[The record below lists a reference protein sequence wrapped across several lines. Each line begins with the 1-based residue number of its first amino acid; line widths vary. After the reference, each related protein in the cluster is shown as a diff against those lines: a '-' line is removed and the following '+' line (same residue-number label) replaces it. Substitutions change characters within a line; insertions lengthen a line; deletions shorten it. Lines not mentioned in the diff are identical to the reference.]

1 MESDK
6 ELSNVFDL
14 NQKESLKY
22 QIQNFDN
29 IQKFLEIF
37 QRNEETKKYPLNLES
52 ITNIISF
59 LKSSFMSFRTNIS
72 YFSKYSNYKIYEI
85 LIEFYLSNDYASNEL
100 DDNCL
105 NLIDILINNIDISK
119 SIIDSVIQKFAKFYY
134 SLEEPTPKYDYLSK
148 LLKFLNH
155 LYGINLNIKKPK
167 HYYYF
172 SGLEKFEKNYIS
184 VPLDELNQTMAITL
198 WFKVYDNE
206 KGDIIYLA
214 NNKGNNVL
222 KITVEE
228 NKLNLLYGEKN
239 ISIIKSEFYSSDYN
253 NISLY
258 YKPSKKKINV
268 SLYINEKQ
276 VLKDHTINDI
286 EENNQVTS
294 LFIGK
299 NFFGEITS
307 IIVTKNII
315 NYDEYKKLTLN
326 FPFGLVIE
334 KDVINFSSDF
344 SKIATMIKSIHVP
357 YGGKYNLYNNQAK
370 YLIFGNYTGFNYYRS
385 FQKKINLL
393 GGINIILPIIELLY
407 LNMKLCIE
415 HKDLLYLFFELILTI
430 IKYKKKNMDNAI
442 NQKFFMIL
450 SIFIEKMPEELFDN
464 KIHQI
469 IIDLA
474 KNIFFY
480 HNTCSLYLDYCDY
493 VLLNEKIVFKFIA
506 SEQVKFWEQ
515 IYKYY
520 EQSEKFSLP
529 LNKLVSILT
538 CNDSK
543 YAKREEICCKKH
555 YDCYLEEYKPT
566 NCKIMEPDF
575 NSKTENIILLFKSVV
590 LSDKNKEKNYKEM
603 ANMLTFNNSHCLTL
617 KILEFIM
624 QQFSIKKSDNKER
637 EKENKKL
644 KDTIF
649 NLFNNEEYK
658 KILFN
663 LLFSEFLDIKYVTI
677 NFIFML
683 YEYDKKKFNFSF
695 IFIKENIFPKNTTV
709 NFRYTNFS
717 PLPEDTCSLAEH
729 CLNKILK
736 MNSINCYE
744 HDNIICFSIF
754 NFSYISTYYT
764 KFINLFTDFLS
775 KNIEKCEEVL
785 DLLLYLCKN
794 LNIETTSSLF
804 TQISLISVTNNNLS
818 KKIFTFIPF
827 LNYTLETMTYYS
839 CYKNIVFQSTYN
851 FLINNIFAIED
862 KKTKLFMIEYIIK
875 YFSLIKNKDSIQT
888 NSNLNNTI
896 RQTLNKFLLQIASE
910 YLNIK
915 EYDNNSEFIIDLTS
929 ILFDYIAIFNQD
941 KKLYK
946 IYQTNSKTNYIYSS
960 YTGVS
965 IICAFIPGLNIREY
979 EIGLKNPKLDIQWWD
994 YEIVL
999 KILNF
1004 FGKEFN
1010 ISELYLKDKE
1020 IKNQTEKVLYIYD
1033 NLIYKDEFNDKKLL
1047 KKKDLIYYVRDPN
1060 KDNPLIKI
1068 ISYLYMLCL
1077 NMCKDENEYKKLLNQ
1092 FIEYI
1097 EFIIVISTKL
1107 YDSSSQQEQ
1116 NKKELNHDTIT
1127 FSLMF
1132 LFDAITQSNEF
1143 ILKNNNIKELIISSF
1158 NEILALCLYVYIQRI
1173 PEVKT
1178 GIIKGMFK
1186 KMKSKIQK
1194 QLPLNMTPPY
1204 EIIYD
1209 FFVKEEKK
1217 EEEEINNLLIKN
1229 NEKNFTKFYIILT
1242 GSDKIQNKFNFNCQ
1256 KYMSK
1261 RFAAYINFDLIIN
1274 LSKSRLTND
1283 TTNDI
1288 FIPKEEKYDID
1299 FDKIKTD
1306 IGPIITKVKMS
1317 SSDYINYSYQ
1327 TQRAKRNEYKSLKKE
1342 LFIWNGPWSNKE
1354 LFYKNKNRIKYK
1366 LYNHLTK
1373 SLLRPFL
1380 VPLLDLEYYTP
1391 VFTHFEVEKIF
1402 NDNDISIPIYK
1413 DLCLDIDKIIN
1424 SYENKTEDYQYIDNS
1439 DEEELLQAK
1448 KYECCFVKPTHH
1460 IKGIFLCS
1468 KKGIQFKVFLN
1479 QKTLTNDINDTDTS
1493 RQEQDIDYDNI
1504 RHTCYGSY
1512 FVEHPKNKDNLYFNF
1527 SFEQIKYMFK
1537 RIYYYHQTCLEI
1549 YTINNK
1555 SYYFNFKNASVRNE
1569 IYDEISTHL
1578 QKNKMSVDNIIT
1590 KWKKYEISNME
1601 LLMWLNIFG
1610 SRSYNDLSQY
1620 PVVPWVIGDYA
1631 RKELKEEDIN
1641 KDQTLYRDL
1650 TLPLGMITNND
1661 KGERKEAYIYNLK
1674 STTKI
1679 KSTKAKNE
1687 TGENDLF
1694 EKPYNYGSHYSNPFY
1709 VAHFLTR
1716 IYPFSYIM
1724 IELQG
1729 NKFDDPDRLFI
1740 SMNNSYLGA
1749 TTQKGDVR
1757 ELIPEIYSI
1766 PEIYHNINN
1775 FNMGI
1780 RRNKVKV
1787 NDVECPLWSGNDP
1800 YKLVAY
1806 LNLAFESDFVSSNI
1820 GGWIDL
1826 VFGFK
1831 QRGKEALNNN
1841 NVYMFNCYPD
1851 LVDIENMSI
1860 DKKRYYYR
1868 FVEFGSCPKQLFKK
1882 PFDKKESYNG
1892 FKPILDNN
1900 VSVITIELKN
1910 KNKPQIE
1917 KKEENEI
1924 KEETED
1930 DIINEIKQKTNV
1942 KQFFPLPKKGA
1953 KLLYANYTGIHLT
1966 QKKINEDTYRYEQN
1980 LILYGYGIKFEKYFI
1995 GNNRIMDE
2003 PPSVMY
2009 GKGRYLLEGGY
2020 LDGLMLLS
2028 DFEANKSEKLYNP
2041 NDKCPVTSIVMNKD
2055 ENLVI
2060 VANNIGI
2067 IYVYDVKEKK
2077 FEFKKKIQ
2085 YHSKGINYLFISD
2098 ELNAFASCSKDNYVN
2113 IYSLPSCSLIHS
2125 LEVEDPELVLLSGR
2139 PLSIFIIYSKKL
2151 KKLLTFGV
2159 NGHFIGEMEME
2170 NKPQYAFVYTSKSFR
2185 DYLIYSNRG
2194 IITIRAL
2201 PYLEIFKTIN
2211 LNGEKNLSINNLYL
2225 QYYNNTNESER
2236 LYVLDQSKQILYI
2249 IGDSASN

>member
-1 MESDK
+1 MESDR

-22 QIQNFDN
+22 QIQNFN
-29 IQKFLEIF
+29 KIQNLLKIF
-37 QRNEETKKYPLNLES
+37 QKSEETKKNPLNLLT
-52 ITNIISF
+52 IINIMSF
-59 LKSSFMSFRTNIS
+59 LKKSFMTFRANIS
-72 YFSKYSNYKIYEI
+72 YFNKYSNYNIYEI
-85 LIEFYLSNDYASNEL
+85 LIDFYLNNEYLSNEL
-100 DDNCL
+100 DDLCL
-105 NLIDILINNIDISK
+105 NLFDILVNNIDISK

-134 SLEEPTPKYDYLSK
+134 SLEEPFPKYEYLSK
-148 LLKFLNH
+148 LIKILNH

-172 SGLEKFEKNYIS
+172 SGLEKYKKNYIL
-184 VPLDELNQTMAITL
+184 VPLDEPNQTMAITL
-198 WFKVYDNE
+198 WFKAYDSK

-214 NNKGNNVL
+214 NNKDNNVL
-222 KITVEE
+222 KITIEE
-228 NKLNLLYGEKN
+228 NKLNLIYGEKN
-239 ISIIKSEFYSSDYN
+239 NSVIKSEFFSNDYN
-253 NISLY
+253 NISLHC
-258 YKPSKKKINV
+258 KPSKRKIIV

-276 VLKDHTINDI
+276 IIKDHTINDI

-307 IIVTKNII
+307 IIITKNII
-315 NYDEYKKLTLN
+315 NYDEYKKLSLT
-326 FPFGLVIE
+326 FPYGLVIE
-334 KDVINFSSDF
+334 KDVNSFSSDF

-370 YLIFGNYTGFNYYRS
+370 DLIFEDFTGFNYYRS

-407 LNMKLCIE
+407 INMKLCIE

-430 IKYKKKNMDNAI
+430 IKYKKKNMENSI

-450 SIFIEKMPEELFDN
+450 SIFIEKMPEELFNN

-529 LNKLVSILT
+529 INKLISILT

-543 YAKREEICCKKH
+543 YATGEEICCKKH
-555 YDCYLEEYKPT
+555 YDCYLEEYKPA
-566 NCKIMEPDF
+566 NLKIMEPDF
-575 NSKTENIILLFKSVV
+575 NSKTENILSLFKSIVI
-590 LSDKNKEKNYKEM
+590 SDKNKEKNYKEM
-603 ANMLTFNNSHCLTL
+603 ANILTFNNSPCLTL
-617 KILEFIM
+617 KILDFIIE
-624 QQFSIKKSDNKER
+624 QFSKKKSGNKDE

-644 KDTIF
+644 KETIF

-658 KILFN
+658 KILFS
-663 LLFSEFLDIKYVTI
+663 LLFSEFLDIKYLVI
-677 NFIFML
+677 NFIIML
-683 YEYDKKKFNFSF
+683 YEFEKKNFNFSF
-695 IFIKENIFPKNTTV
+695 KYIKENIFPKNTTV
-709 NFRYTNFS
+709 NFRYTSFS
-717 PLPEDTCSLAEH
+717 PSPEDTCSLAEH
-729 CLNKILK
+729 CNNKILK
-736 MNSINCYE
+736 INSMNCYE
-744 HDNIICFSIF
+744 HDNIICSSIY
-754 NFSYISTYYT
+754 NFSYLSTYYM
-764 KFINLFTDFLS
+764 KFINLFTDFLN
-775 KNIEKCEEVL
+775 KNNEKHEETI

-794 LNIETTSSLF
+794 LNIETTVSLF
-804 TQISLISVTNNNLS
+804 TQISLITASNENLS

-827 LNYTLETMTYYS
+827 LNYTLETLNYYYS
-839 CYKNIVFQSTYN
+839 YKSNAFKSTYN
-851 FLINNIFAIED
+851 FLINTIISIED
-862 KKTKLFMIEYIIK
+862 NKTKLFIIEYMIK
-875 YFSLIKNKDSIQT
+875 YFSLIKNKELTQT
-888 NSNLNNTI
+888 NPNLNNSI
-896 RQTLNKFLLQIASE
+896 RHILTKFLLQISSE
-910 YLNIK
+910 FLNSK
-915 EYDNNSEFIIDLTS
+915 AFEANSELIIDITS

-946 IYQTNSKTNYIYSS
+946 IYQTNNKTNYIFSS
-960 YTGVS
+960 YTGAS
-965 IICAFIPGLNIREY
+965 IICTFIPGLNIKEY
-979 EIGLKNPKLDIQWWD
+979 EIGIKAPKLEMQWWD

-1004 FGKEFN
+1004 FEQEFN
-1010 ISELYLKDKE
+1010 LSELYLKDKE
-1020 IKNQTEKVLYIYD
+1020 INTQADKVLYIYD
-1033 NLIYKDEFNDKKLL
+1033 NLIYKDEINDKKLF
-1047 KKKDLIYYVRDPN
+1047 KKINFLYYVKDQN

-1068 ISYLYMLCL
+1068 ISYLYMICL
-1077 NMCKDENEYKKLLNQ
+1077 NICKDEKEYKKLLSQ

-1107 YDSSSQQEQ
+1107 NSSNSQSEQ
-1116 NKKELNHDTIT
+1116 NKRELNLDTIT

-1132 LFDAITQSNEF
+1132 LFDAITQSNDF
-1143 ILKNNNIKELIISSF
+1143 ILRNNNIKELIISSF
-1158 NEILALCLYVYIQRI
+1158 NEILSICLYIYIERI

-1204 EIIYD
+1204 EIIYE
-1209 FFVKEEKK
+1209 FFVKEESK
-1217 EEEEINNLLIKN
+1217 EEEDKNNLLIKN
-1229 NEKNFTKFYIILT
+1229 NEKNFTEFFIIIT
-1242 GSDKIQNKFNFNCQ
+1242 GSDKMRNNFNLKCQ
-1256 KYMSK
+1256 KYMSR
-1261 RFAAYINFDLIIN
+1261 RFAHYINFDLLIN
-1274 LSKSRLTND
+1274 LSKSRLSED
-1283 TTNDI
+1283 TTNEI
-1288 FIPKEEKYDID
+1288 FIPKKEKYSIN
-1299 FDKIKTD
+1299 FDEIKTN
-1306 IGPIITKVKMS
+1306 IEPIINKIKMS

-1391 VFTHFEVEKIF
+1391 IFTHFQVQKIF
-1402 NDNDISIPIYK
+1402 NNNDISIPIYK
-1413 DLCLDIDKIIN
+1413 ELCLDIDKILN

-1448 KYECCFVKPTHH
+1448 KYECCYVKPTHH

-1493 RQEQDIDYDNI
+1493 RQEQDIDYDNV

-1527 SFEQIKYMFK
+1527 NFEQIKYMFK
-1537 RIYYYHQTCLEI
+1537 RIYYYHQTGLEI

-1555 SYYFNFKNASVRNE
+1555 SYYFNFKNASVRNQ
-1569 IYDEISTHL
+1569 IHDEISSHL
-1578 QKNKMSVDNIIT
+1578 QKYKVSIDNIIT

-1601 LLMWLNIFG
+1601 LLMWINIFG
-1610 SRSYNDLSQY
+1610 GRSYNDLSQY
-1620 PVVPWVIGDYA
+1620 PVIPWVLADYS
-1631 RKELKEEDIN
+1631 RKELKEQDIN
-1641 KDQTLYRDL
+1641 KDKTLYRDL
-1650 TLPLGMITNND
+1650 SLPLGMITNND
-1661 KGERKEAYIYNLK
+1661 NGERKEGYIYNLK
-1674 STTKI
+1674 STMTI
-1679 KSTKAKNE
+1679 KNSKTKNE
-1687 TGENDLF
+1687 SGESDLF
-1694 EKPYNYGSHYSNPFY
+1694 EKPYNYGTHYSNPFY

-1775 FNMGI
+1775 FDLGT
-1780 RRNKVKV
+1780 RRNKTKV
-1787 NDVECPLWSGNDP
+1787 TDVDCPVWSGNDP
-1800 YKLVAY
+1800 YKLVTY
-1806 LNLAFESDFVSSNI
+1806 LNLAFESDIVSSNI

-1831 QRGKEALNNN
+1831 QRGKEALLNN
-1841 NVYMFNCYPD
+1841 NVYMFNSYPD
-1851 LVDIENMSI
+1851 LVDIENMST

-1868 FVEFGSCPKQLFKK
+1868 FVEFGSCPKQIFKK
-1882 PFDKKESYNG
+1882 PFDKKGVYNG
-1892 FKPILDNN
+1892 YKTILDSS

-1910 KNKPQIE
+1910 KNRPIE
-1917 KKEENEI
+1917 KEENEI
-1924 KEETED
+1924 QEQNED
-1930 DIINEIKQKTNV
+1930 DIIEQIKQKINV
-1942 KQFFPLPKKGA
+1942 KQFFPLPKKCA
-1953 KLLYANYTGIHLT
+1953 KLLYSNYTGIYLT

-1980 LILYGYGIKFEKYFI
+1980 LILYGYGIQFEKYFI

-2003 PPSVMY
+2003 PPSIMF

-2020 LDGLMLLS
+2020 LDGLMMLS
-2028 DFEANKSEKLYNP
+2028 DFEANKSEKIYNP
-2041 NDKCPVTSIVMNKD
+2041 NDKCPVTSIIMNKD
-2055 ENLVI
+2055 ENLLI
-2060 VANNIGI
+2060 IANNIGI
-2067 IYVYDVKEKK
+2067 IYVYDVKDKK
-2077 FEFKKKIQ
+2077 FILQKKIQ
-2085 YHSKGINYLFISD
+2085 YHNQYISYLFISD

-2113 IYSLPSCSLIHS
+2113 IYTLPSCSFIHS
-2125 LEVEDPELVLLSGR
+2125 LKIEEPELVFLSGR
-2139 PLSIFIIYSKKL
+2139 PLPITIIYSKKL
-2151 KKLLTFGV
+2151 KKLLTYGV
-2159 NGHFIGEMEME
+2159 NGHFIGNMNIE
-2170 NKPQYAFVYTSKSFR
+2170 NKPQYSFIYTSKGFR
-2185 DYLIYSNRG
+2185 DYLIYSIRG
-2194 IITIRAL
+2194 MIIIRSL
-2201 PYLEIFKTIN
+2201 PYLEINKSIN
-2211 LNGEKNLSINNLYL
+2211 LNGEKNLPINNLYL
-2225 QYYNNTNESER
+2225 KYQNNLNESER

-2249 IGDSASN
+2249 IGDSSNN